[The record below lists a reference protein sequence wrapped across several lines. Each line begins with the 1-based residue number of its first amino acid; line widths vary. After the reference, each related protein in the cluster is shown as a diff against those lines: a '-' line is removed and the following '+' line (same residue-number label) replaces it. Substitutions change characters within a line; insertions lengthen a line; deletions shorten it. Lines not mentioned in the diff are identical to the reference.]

1 MTNPKFYIYGVP
13 DGFNML
19 SGTPDEILYYQL
31 FYDTSKKGTELRIN
45 RKPNGETVYSY
56 LKYNLVAYKG
66 REGAFLGMSVAFSE
80 NEYCNNPVAL
90 KELFEG
96 VYNEVILKADDKD
109 RIIAAIDGGTAVG
122 RFCIPK
128 FAERQDM
135 CEKLGRI
142 IVNNIVGE
150 LSQNIV
156 KIDCSFDNSK
166 EGRILTLPFDTDN
179 SSINQALRNYTWV
192 SLSTEYKPVQVPT
205 ATNPT
210 PRQPK
215 STTQTVTATQD
226 LLSVHFIKELTKKV
240 TTYKDFII
248 QGLKGMVSANEIS
261 AKREEINRHL
271 DTLEEYVGKQPELS
285 QLKEQ
290 YVSIYSDIV
299 GLSPQRTIV
308 TPPSDSKNSDK
319 KNGQED
325 ENNWMKV
332 IQPYLSKI
340 ILGACAVAAIIL
352 VVAFWASGKEAPV
365 TPPEEENEVVVDS
378 GTDEVPK
385 TFDDHAFNLLLGKA
399 DYKAAWDM
407 LQQLE
412 NADKKSN
419 LIRTLRNS
427 YRDWLNKELKNNENN
442 LNGLISLGEKIQEY
456 KDFNDEYESD
466 LQLLDAYIKPLQDKI
481 AEEHERV
488 RKAREIEIAKREAER
503 RNLNSEES
511 ADETT
516 NAKKKAN
523 DGVVHVYRS
532 DHTYAIGKAISGST
546 IECKRND
553 HFVVSGATLTK
564 ADEGI
569 EAFAKKNGIIQI
581 RATNAGQYK
590 VYLDKIILTF
600 NVSR

>member
-31 FYDTSKKGTELRIN
+31 FYDTSKKGTEMRIN
-45 RKPNGETVYSY
+45 RKPNGETIYSY
-56 LKYNLVAYKG
+56 LKYNLVACKG

-96 VYNEVILKADDKD
+96 VYNKVILKADDKD
-109 RIIAAIDGGTAVG
+109 RIIAAIDGGAAVG
-122 RFCIPK
+122 RFWIPK

-156 KIDCSFDNSK
+156 KIDSSFDNSK

-192 SLSTEYKPVQVPT
+192 SLSTEYKPAQVPT

-210 PRQPK
+210 QRQAK
-215 STTQTVTATQD
+215 STAQTDTATQD

-240 TTYKDFII
+240 TSYKDFII

-299 GLSPQRTIV
+299 DLSPQRTII
-308 TPPSDSKNSDK
+308 TPPSGSRNSDK
-319 KNGQED
+319 KNKQED
-325 ENNWMKV
+325 ENNWMKE

-340 ILGACAVAAIIL
+340 ILGVCAVVAVIL
-352 VVAFWASGKEAPV
+352 VVAFWPSSKETSD
-365 TPPEEENEVVVDS
+365 TPPEEEEEVVVDS
-378 GTDEVPK
+378 ETDDTPK

-412 NADKKSN
+412 DADKKSN

-427 YRDWLNKELKNNENN
+427 YRDWLNKELKNKEND
-442 LNGLISLGEKIQEY
+442 LNGLISLGEKIQGY

-466 LQLLDAYIKPLQDKI
+466 LQLLDEYIKPLQDKI
-481 AEEHERV
+481 AEEQERV
-488 RKAREIEIAKREAER
+488 RKAREIEIARREAER
-503 RNLNSEES
+503 KNLDSGEGEGGNS
-511 ADETT
+511 
-516 NAKKKAN
+516 NAKKKTN
-523 DGVVHVYRS
+523 DGVVLVYTS
-532 DHTYAIGKAISGST
+532 DHTYAKGKAISGST
-546 IECKRND
+546 IACNRND

-569 EAFAKKNGIIQI
+569 EAVAKNGIIQI
-581 RATNAGQYK
+581 RATKAGQYK
-590 VYLDKIILTF
+590 VYLDKITLTF